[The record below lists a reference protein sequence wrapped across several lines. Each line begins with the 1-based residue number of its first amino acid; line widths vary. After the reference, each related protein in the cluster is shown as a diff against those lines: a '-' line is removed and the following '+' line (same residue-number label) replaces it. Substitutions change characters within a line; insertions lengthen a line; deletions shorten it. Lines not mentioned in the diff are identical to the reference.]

1 MDITSDNYKLLELLQ
16 QQSQTSVSFL
26 MEKTGMSR
34 KQLAYS
40 IEKINDY
47 LKDSGLE
54 QIVLSKDSVTVPE
67 SIRKTDLDALNMGHR
82 YYFENKERLLAVE
95 LYLLYRD
102 SGVSLKDLVYLF
114 SISKNT
120 ALSDIHKLN
129 DELNKEDLSIA
140 YSRRDGYH
148 VKGSEFIKRN
158 RISICLERLVQSNNG
173 LIFLRELFV
182 VEGEQIGKIN
192 ELLSRTEDTLG
203 IHFVEA
209 KTAYLPYLL
218 LIVARRIA
226 MGRTIENDDFYYNE
240 LNDTRE
246 FEIINTFIKET
257 YGYPEAENSYLTL
270 LILST
275 SISRFELVDSSFIRE
290 MSKAIE
296 QVIDNFEKN
305 ACIVFNEKDKLKNNI
320 LQHMIAAYYRIRYRL
335 TLSNE
340 MVDTIRSNANNQ
352 EFRNA
357 FKMLETSIGPLAELL
372 ETEIPE
378 VEMGFLVLQFIGW
391 MRRQSLDQ
399 PEKKRAIVVCLNGV
413 SISTLMFVSL
423 KEIFPEF
430 VFTNVVSLREFS
442 KIDTGSYDLIF
453 STIPLQTNK
462 KIFVVENVIDLKYKA
477 LLRER
482 VFAEL
487 YDLDVA
493 LTDLGVVYQTI
504 DDVLDKEKAA
514 ELKAQITKALDRN
527 YQLPE
532 TDEGDISLKD
542 LIGNRITIVNSVKDY
557 RQAIELAGRSLMEE
571 GIIERRY
578 LEKII
583 ASYDYDYPNILFGK
597 HIAVPHASH
606 EDGTNGLGMS
616 LLKINEGVMFSKDDL
631 VHIVIMLAPID
642 RKSHLKALLQLAD
655 LSADEDKL
663 GAIID
668 SHDKQEIRDVLDR

>member
-1 MDITSDNYKLLELLQ
+1 MDISSDNYKLLELLK

-26 MEKTGMSR
+26 LDKTKMSR
-34 KQLAYS
+34 KQLIYS

-47 LKDSGLE
+47 LAIFGLE
-54 QIVLSKDSVTVPE
+54 QIKVSKDTITVSE
-67 SIRKTDLDALNMGHR
+67 TIRNADLKMIGEDGT
-82 YYFENKERLLAVE
+82 YFFASRERLIAEE

-102 SGVSLKDLVYLF
+102 SDVSLKDLVYLF
-114 SISKNT
+114 DISKNT

-129 DELNKEDLSIA
+129 DELEKEELSIS

-158 RISICLERLVQSNNG
+158 RISSCLERLVRSNNG
-173 LIFLRELFV
+173 IAFLQELFAKDSQ
-182 VEGEQIGKIN
+182 QIARIN
-192 ELLSRTEDTLG
+192 ELLGKTEDTLG

-209 KTAYLPYLL
+209 KMAYLPYLL
-218 LIVARRIA
+218 LAVGQRIALGRRIQDKDLL
-226 MGRTIENDDFYYNE
+226 TNE

-246 FEIINTFIKET
+246 FELINTFIKET
-257 YGYPEAENSYLTL
+257 YGYPEVENSYLTL

-275 SISRFELVDSSFIRE
+275 SISHFEVVDSVFMRK
-290 MSKAIE
+290 MSGAIE
-296 QVIDNFEKN
+296 KVIDQFEKN
-305 ACIVFNEKDKLKNNI
+305 ACIVLSEKDKLKNNI

-335 TLSNE
+335 SLSGE
-340 MVDTIRSNANNQ
+340 LVDTIRSNADNQ
-352 EFRNA
+352 EFKNA
-357 FKMLETSIGPLAELL
+357 YRMLETAIDPLRELL
-372 ETEIPE
+372 GTDIPE
-378 VEMGFLVLQFIGW
+378 VEMDFLVLQFIGW

-430 VFTNVVSLREFS
+430 VFTNVVSLREFG
-442 KIDTGSYDLIF
+442 KIDQSSYDLVF

-462 KIFVVENVIDLKYKA
+462 KVFAVENVIDLKYKA

-487 YDLDVA
+487 YDLNVA
-493 LTDLGVVYQTI
+493 MTDLGVVYQTI

-514 ELKAQITKALDRN
+514 KLKAQITKALDRN
-527 YQLPE
+527 YQLP
-532 TDEGDISLKD
+532 DADDGDISLQE
-542 LIGNRITIVNSVKDY
+542 LIGNRITIINSVKDY

-583 ASYDYDYPNILFGK
+583 ASYDYEYPNILFGK

-616 LLKINEGVMFSKDDL
+616 LLKINEGVRFSKDDL

-663 GAIID
+663 AAIID
-668 SHDKQEIRDVLDR
+668 SHDKQEIKDVLDR

>member
-120 ALSDIHKLN
+120 AFSDIHKLN